1 MLAFFKNPL
10 PSVCIAAPDII
21 WHGIP
26 LWSVLVSC
34 WLCPLPTSCTLPIFL
49 LGAQRWSR
57 GEERTLMLCRLC
69 SAAAKT
75 LVSFQHSLITSPK
88 HSTTGTAIHPILS
101 TRSYT
106 FTWKA
111 LVWSVATNKMFLV
124 LQVKIHAGPKF
135 ASYLTFSP
143 SEVKSLRTEYGDL
156 ECCIEV
162 VDSVQEAVE
171 HIHKYGSSHTD
182 VIITENG

>member
-1 MLAFFKNPL
+1 MLWINSSQWLSTIQLPAHSPLLQVGQEEKIRAKARNLVDWKTAWWVKERGRRKGTKRRKQPNKQSKPQNKTKNPPAPRNTHKAKLSTCCL
-10 PSVCIAAPDII
+10 PQTNQSPASLLSNAYRLQKPPPLSLYCCT

-75 LVSFQHSLITSPK
+75 LVSFQ
-88 HSTTGTAIHPILS
+88 
-101 TRSYT
+101 RS
-106 FTWKA
+106 
-111 LVWSVATNKMFLV
+111 
-124 LQVKIHAGPKF
+124 
-135 ASYLTFSP
+135 FSHE
-143 SEVKSLRTEYGDL
+143 SKT
-156 ECCIEV
+156 
-162 VDSVQEAVE
+162 
-171 HIHKYGSSHTD
+171 
-182 VIITENG
+182 